1 MENFIPLP
9 DVLRIAAIR
18 GFAVSR
24 ILGTMTAE
32 PKGQNQIS
40 TSAGIVN
47 FPKNLLTETDQSN
60 ILPVLLEAMILS
72 FADAP
77 TVGKSAFDAYGALIE
92 YGTGGGM
99 AAGFEIV
106 GDTARILAT
115 GDYGSV
121 PILDQMR
128 ANALAS
134 DTSGRI
140 RNAIKYLDA
149 NIARFDHIDSL
160 PLNARSWR
168 NKVGSVD
175 PVDTL
180 TVELLPDMRSAY
192 VQVKEALIR
201 FEQSGATELGGSVV

>member
-1 MENFIPLP
+1 
-9 DVLRIAAIR
+9 
-18 GFAVSR
+18 
-24 ILGTMTAE
+24 
-32 PKGQNQIS
+32 
-40 TSAGIVN
+40 
-47 FPKNLLTETDQSN
+47 
-60 ILPVLLEAMILS
+60 MILS

-121 PILDQMR
+121 QILDQMR

-180 TVELLPDMRSAY
+180 TVELLPDLRSAY